1 MPIKKL
7 KPITSGTR
15 HMSILVN
22 TELDKVRP
30 EKTLVEPLSSSYGIE
45 TMDTEQEETDT
56 KVTRDYIE

>member
-30 EKTLVEPLSSSYGIE
+30 EKTLVHHLMVQT

>member
-22 TELDKVRP
+22 RGIRQKVRP
-30 EKTLVEPLSSSYGIE
+30 EKSLVEPLASAYG
-45 TMDTEQEETDT
+45 D
-56 KVTRDYIE
+56 R

>member
-7 KPITSGTR
+7 KPITSGTC

-30 EKTLVEPLSSSYGIE
+30 EKTLVHHLMVQT

>member
-30 EKTLVEPLSSSYGIE
+30 EKTLVHYLMVQT
-45 TMDTEQEETDT
+45 TMDTEQEEIDT

>member
-22 TELDKVRP
+22 PKLDKVRP
-30 EKTLVEPLSSSYGIE
+30 EKSLVEPLASALWNY
-45 TMDTEQEETDT
+45 
-56 KVTRDYIE
+56 

>member
-22 TELDKVRP
+22 KDLDKVRP
-30 EKTLVEPLSSSYGIE
+30 EK
-45 TMDTEQEETDT
+45 
-56 KVTRDYIE
+56 DYIE

>member
-1 MPIKKL
+1 
-7 KPITSGTR
+7 
-15 HMSILVN
+15 MSILVN

>member
-15 HMSILVN
+15 YMSILVN

-30 EKTLVEPLSSSYGIE
+30 EKTLVHYL
-45 TMDTEQEETDT
+45 M
-56 KVTRDYIE
+56 V

>member
-30 EKTLVEPLSSSYGIE
+30 EKSLTEPLGSSYGIDNSVDRRASCRE
-45 TMDTEQEETDT
+45 R
-56 KVTRDYIE
+56 V